1 MKILVIN
8 PGAGSTKLALFED
21 EQILVEKKITHS
33 PNELARFD
41 RVVDQ
46 LTMRQDIVEKEM
58 EKMGVAVAD
67 LSAVVARGGPF
78 APLESGTYIV
88 DETLVND
95 VLKGHV
101 QADHASNLGV
111 LIAYELTK
119 STIIPAYFV
128 DPVSVDE
135 FADLSRI
142 SGLPELPRKSLSH
155 ALNIKMVVRKAAEY
169 LRKDF
174 RKLTF
179 IVAHLGS
186 GISIAIHKKGRLID
200 VNNAN
205 DGGPLAPQRTGTL
218 PVTGLIELCFSKKYS
233 KKEML
238 KLVTKTGGLLAHLGS
253 DSITEIESMIES
265 GDEKAS
271 LIYNVMVY
279 QIAKE
284 IGAMS
289 AAVKGVVDAIIL
301 TGGMAFSDQ
310 LVNLIKDYILF
321 IAPVLVYPG
330 ENEMEALALG
340 ALRVLRDE
348 EKPKNYFAY

>member
-1 MKILVIN
+1 
-8 PGAGSTKLALFED
+8 
-21 EQILVEKKITHS
+21 
-33 PNELARFD
+33 
-41 RVVDQ
+41 
-46 LTMRQDIVEKEM
+46 
-58 EKMGVAVAD
+58 
-67 LSAVVARGGPF
+67 
-78 APLESGTYIV
+78 
-88 DETLVND
+88 
-95 VLKGHV
+95 
-101 QADHASNLGV
+101 
-111 LIAYELTK
+111 
-119 STIIPAYFV
+119 
-128 DPVSVDE
+128 
-135 FADLSRI
+135 
-142 SGLPELPRKSLSH
+142 
-155 ALNIKMVVRKAAEY
+155 
-169 LRKDF
+169 
-174 RKLTF
+174 
-179 IVAHLGS
+179 
-186 GISIAIHKKGRLID
+186 
-200 VNNAN
+200 
-205 DGGPLAPQRTGTL
+205 
-218 PVTGLIELCFSKKYS
+218 
-233 KKEML
+233 ML

>member
-218 PVTGLIELCFSKKYS
+218 PVTGLIELC
-233 KKEML
+233 
-238 KLVTKTGGLLAHLGS
+238 
-253 DSITEIESMIES
+253 
-265 GDEKAS
+265 
-271 LIYNVMVY
+271 
-279 QIAKE
+279 
-284 IGAMS
+284 
-289 AAVKGVVDAIIL
+289 
-301 TGGMAFSDQ
+301 
-310 LVNLIKDYILF
+310 
-321 IAPVLVYPG
+321 
-330 ENEMEALALG
+330 
-340 ALRVLRDE
+340 
-348 EKPKNYFAY
+348 